1 MHKAH
6 ELSRPRRYLPSTALL
21 SAFEAVCRTGSTAA
35 AARELSLTQGAVSRL
50 VQQLEGQLAVQL
62 FRRERRRLV
71 PTTAATAYA
80 RDIRKALDLIG
91 RASLGLRANPDGGTL
106 SLAILP
112 TFGTRWLAP
121 RLPGF
126 LAAHPGVTINLG
138 TRLQRF
144 DFAREGFD
152 AAIHFGAPDWP
163 DAEHLKLFD
172 ESMVACGSPGFCAAH
187 PVDRPG
193 DLSAL
198 ALLQLESRPT
208 VWARWFAVHG
218 VQAPA
223 RRGMLFDQFATMIQA
238 AIHGVGVALLP
249 EFLAQSEI
257 AEGRLQRIAGEA
269 VRGLG
274 AYYLVWPKDDAGHPP
289 RVAFQAWLDAECSVL
304 RYDE

>member
-1 MHKAH
+1 MHKTH
-6 ELSRPRRYLPSTALL
+6 ELSRPRRFLPSTALL

-50 VQQLEGQLAVQL
+50 VQQLEGRLEVQL
-62 FRRERRRLV
+62 FRRERRRLI

-80 RDIRKALDLIG
+80 RDIRKALDLIA
-91 RASLGLRANPDGGTL
+91 RASLGLRANPGGGTL

-126 LAAHPGVTINLG
+126 LAAHPGVTINIG

-152 AAIHFGAPDWP
+152 AAIHFGTPDWP

-172 ESMVACGSPGFCAAH
+172 ESMLACAAPEFCAAH
-187 PVDRPG
+187 PVADPG
-193 DLSAL
+193 KL
-198 ALLQLESRPT
+198 AMLPLLQLESRPT
-208 VWARWFAVHG
+208 AWARWFEVHG
-218 VQAPA
+218 VVAPA
-223 RRGMLFDQFATMIQA
+223 ARGMLFDQFATMIQA
-238 AIHGVGVALLP
+238 AIGSVGVALLP
-249 EFLAQSEI
+249 EFLARSEI
-257 AEGRLQRIAGEA
+257 ADGRLQQIAGRA

-274 AYYLVWPKDDAGHPP
+274 AYYLVWPKDDAEHPP
-289 RVAFQAWLDAECSVL
+289 RVAFQAWLGAECAVL
-304 RYDE
+304 RQEE